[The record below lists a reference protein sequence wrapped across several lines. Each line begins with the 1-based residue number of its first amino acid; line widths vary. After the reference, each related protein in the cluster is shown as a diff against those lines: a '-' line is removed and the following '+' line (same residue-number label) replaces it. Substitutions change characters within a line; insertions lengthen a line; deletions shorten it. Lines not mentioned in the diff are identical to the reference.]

1 MVKAFVNFLG
11 GEDGEEKPILLLLG
25 MGFFMGFYTAS
36 YEVSATTL
44 FLNTLGQDYLSEAFF
59 VAGFLGIFT
68 TILFTYVQKRI
79 NFSTLALTNVFLI
92 FSFLCT
98 LRYAFSLPAETLNY
112 LNFLPFLLFVM
123 IGPIAAILYLTF
135 WGLFGRMF
143 NLKQNKRIVGGID
156 TGQLTATII
165 AFFCIPLLLNFVI
178 GEIYN
183 LLFIAAGSALLIF
196 VFVFWIVRSY
206 NVDSATKVNL
216 LAGEDQNGE
225 QSDISYMDLFKNPFY
240 KWMSLFLVAS
250 MGASIFVDY
259 TFYSAAE
266 TMYPSEND
274 LASFLSFFEATT
286 MIFVFI
292 FQSFFNDKIIEDY
305 GLKFSLRVMPLI
317 LLFFTVGIIFT
328 GHVYGYEFKTDEYLL
343 FFIFNV
349 MAKLFTASIKDSLEN
364 PAFKLFFLPIPVRI
378 RFSAQNMI
386 EGVVNQVAILVAG
399 ALQIGLGLLVFFKLI
414 HFSYFVLGLSVLII
428 WLAAKVFEEY
438 KNTLKS
444 SLESSKKELVKLG
457 LVSKNE
463 MNTINS
469 ILKEFKSDSDTR
481 VINALKLLENV
492 DPLQLEFSLLDQLKS
507 RHASVRMYAY
517 KKLQSN
523 LMFNSF
529 TIVERAARNEQNNEV
544 KQIAIEC
551 TAKLKEAY
559 DFDVNFNTIR
569 PLVRSTDAN
578 DRVYAARILSRI
590 QDEKL
595 VPFLKELMRDINV
608 NVRKAAI
615 ISAGKTKMPEL
626 WSILIE
632 NLHIPVYSNTASSAL
647 TSNGESI
654 FPSIDAA
661 FYKTN
666 QHFDTMDRVIQM
678 YGRVGGRTAAEL
690 LWKKI
695 DYPDRKII
703 SELLLSLSYI
713 GFEAKDFQASRIR
726 LAVENDIGDV
736 AWNIKTMD
744 EIERVDHLDE
754 FLFAALKEENEKNYN
769 DIFMLMSMVYDPQN
783 ILLVKENIKVGTSE
797 SITFAIEMLNLFI
810 DEDLK
815 KKLVPILDD
824 LTEEQRLTRLRN
836 FFPPEA
842 FESYGDLLNQIVNRD
857 YNHINR
863 WTKALAIWKIAHL
876 ENSVVD
882 YDLIANLFN
891 PDPFLLEAA
900 AMVIYKLDRDSY
912 YQHTKRL
919 LPKVKKD
926 LDRVI
931 LPPIFTSEDEIY
943 HQKMIG
949 IEKAIFIKS
958 ILVFSKIPGWIVTE
972 IAESIQEKFYRKG
985 DIIITKESLKRMPLF
1000 IVYKGLV
1007 QSVNSEGVVID
1018 FSSKSIFGEM
1028 LLIEGDQTEE
1038 HFVANEDSTLLEL
1051 SKDDLF
1057 DLMSK
1062 HIEITEAF
1070 IDLINGDIA
1079 EEERHEEVLD
1089 SIFA

>member
-1 MVKAFVNFLG
+1 VVKAFVGFLG

-44 FLNTLGQDYLSEAFF
+44 FLNALGKEYLSEAFF

-68 TILFTYVQKRI
+68 TILFTFVQKRI

-92 FSFLCT
+92 FCFLCA
-98 LRYAFSLPAETLNY
+98 LRYAFSLPTETLQY
-112 LNFLPFLLFVM
+112 FNFLPFLLFVM

-165 AFFCIPLLLNFVI
+165 AFFSIPLLLSFVI

-196 VFVFWIVRSY
+196 IFVFLIVRSY
-206 NVDSATKVNL
+206 NVDAATKVNL
-216 LAGEDQNGE
+216 LAGEEQDGE
-225 QSDISYMDLFKNPFY
+225 RADISYADLFKNPFY
-240 KWMSLFLVAS
+240 KWMSLFLMAS

-259 TFYSAAE
+259 TFYTAAE
-266 TMYPSEND
+266 TMYPAEKD

-305 GLKFSLRVMPLI
+305 GLKFSLRVMPII
-317 LLFFTVGIIFT
+317 LLFFTVGVIFT

-349 MAKLFTASIKDSLEN
+349 MAKLFIASIKDSLEN

-386 EGVVNQVAILVAG
+386 EGVVNQIAILLAG
-399 ALQIGLGLLVFFKLI
+399 ALQIGLGFLVFFKLI
-414 HFSYFVLGLSVLII
+414 HYSYFVLGLAVLII

-438 KNTLKS
+438 KKTLKS
-444 SLESSKKELVKLG
+444 SLESSKKELVRLG

-469 ILKEFKSDSDTR
+469 ILKQLKSDSDVR
-481 VINALKLLENV
+481 VMNALKLLEKV

-507 RHASVRMYAY
+507 RHVSVRKYAY
-517 KKLQSN
+517 KKLGDSM
-523 LMFNSF
+523 MFNSF
-529 TIVERAARNEQNNEV
+529 TIVERASRNEQNKEIQ
-544 KQIAIEC
+544 KLAFEC
-551 TAKLKEAY
+551 TEKLKNGHE
-559 DFDVNFNTIR
+559 FELNFNNIR
-569 PLVRSTDAN
+569 PLVRSINAE
-578 DRVYAARILSRI
+578 DRVYAARLLSKI

-595 VPFLKELMRDINV
+595 IPFLKELMRDINV

-615 ISAGKTKMPEL
+615 ISAGKTRMPEL

-632 NLHIPVYSNTASSAL
+632 NLHLPIYSNTASSAL

-666 QHFDTMDRVIQM
+666 QYFDTMDRSIQM

-695 DYPDRKII
+695 DFPDRKII

-713 GFEAKDFQASRIR
+713 GFEAKDFQASRIK
-726 LAVENDIGDV
+726 LGIENDIGDV

-744 EIERVDHLDE
+744 EIERDDQIDE
-754 FLFAALKEENEKNYN
+754 YLFSAFKEENEKNYN
-769 DIFMLMSMVYDPQN
+769 DIFMLMSMVYDPEN
-783 ILLVKENIKVGTSE
+783 ILLVKENIRVGTSE

-815 KKLVPILDD
+815 KKIVPILDD

-836 FFPPEA
+836 FFPPESFA
-842 FESYGDLLNQIVNRD
+842 SYGDMLNQIVNRD
-857 YNHINR
+857 YNHVNR
-863 WTKALAIWKIAHL
+863 WTKALALWKIAHL
-876 ENSVVD
+876 KDTEVG

-900 AMVIYKLDRDSY
+900 ALVIYKLDKDAY

-919 LPKVKKD
+919 IPKVKKD

-931 LPPIFTSEDEIY
+931 LPPIFNSEDEEY

-949 IEKAIFIKS
+949 IEKAIFLKG
-958 ILVFSKIPGWIVTE
+958 ILVFSEIPGWIITE
-972 IAESIQEKFYRKG
+972 VAESIQEKFYKKG
-985 DIIITKESLKRMPLF
+985 DIIQSRNNQKQIPLY
-1000 IVYKGLV
+1000 IVYKGLIE
-1007 QSVNSEGVVID
+1007 STSAEGEKTKLA
-1018 FSSKSIFGEM
+1018 SKSVFGENY
-1028 LLIEGDQTEE
+1028 IVEGDSITGEY
-1038 HFVANEDSTLLEL
+1038 VALADTTLLEL
-1051 SKDDLF
+1051 SKDELF

-1070 IDLINGDIA
+1070 IDIINGDIA
-1079 EEERHEEVLD
+1079 EEERHEEVFD